1 MPYLNVLSNKELNE
15 LQVKIAELIPTMTAA
30 HNIRVFYRA
39 YEIMASYGLC
49 DSPGGSEY
57 ERVLAEW
64 HEAGLPSNLAEFIYR
79 SANRLIE

>member
-1 MPYLNVLSNKELNE
+1 MPYLNCLSKKDRNQ
-15 LQVKIAELIPTMTAA
+15 LQVKIAELIPTGTAA
-30 HNIRVFYRA
+30 HNIRVFYRV

-57 ERVLAEW
+57 KRVLAEW
-64 HEAGLPSNLAEFIYR
+64 HEAGLPYNLAEFIYQ